1 MPQKTWFELTR
12 LEDMLFNELSPE
24 SIEETMNQGLAA
36 DLESK
41 IAQESRRVCAA
52 LREHAC
58 SDIKARQLE
67 RITQMHQRE
76 ATKML
81 DVVYSYIKPDAE
93 EQYRHC
99 QTNEACLQMYR
110 LFKTGLKLILN
121 YIERNLCNHF
131 DLHQFVPE
139 SFRVLS
145 ATTLSQ
151 DKNVLH
157 AKLKSKAVD
166 EKLLKLLLA
175 YFDEHCGK
183 TECTYAEQLYAK
195 LLMDKLLE
203 ILKSNR
209 EKDWSR
215 KVVVELIYLNFNKSS
230 FFTWSRRYIAALVD
244 DHKTNAGQVASLN
257 WFLKEIEVLDM
268 KPNMFYRS
276 ERPGVK
282 ELLCGYVTGELLYLA
297 EQHAENPGVAVK
309 DLKERA
315 EHFSFKLQLGLSAA
329 ELALMAQLF
338 IDVKVFVV
346 ARGELMKVMKF
357 FAEHVSTRGAV
368 QLSADNLY
376 KLRTNAEVR
385 VIDAV
390 ERILEEMLRVLRGGV
405 VVNTL

>member
-24 SIEETMNQGLAA
+24 NIEETISQGLTAE
-36 DLESK
+36 LESK
-41 IAQESRRVCAA
+41 IAEESRRVCAA

-81 DVVYSYIKPDAE
+81 DLVYSYIRPDAE
-93 EQYRHC
+93 EQYRHF
-99 QTNEACLQMYR
+99 QLKEACIWMYTH
-110 LFKTGLKLILN
+110 FKSGVKRILN
-121 YIERNLCNHF
+121 YIERDMNGHF

-139 SFRVLS
+139 SFRVFS
-145 ATTLSQ
+145 AGTLAK
-151 DKNVLH
+151 DKDVLH
-157 AKLKSKAVD
+157 AKLRSKSVD

-175 YFDEHCGK
+175 YFDEHCSK
-183 TECTYAEQLYAK
+183 PECTYAEQRYAK
-195 LLMDKLLE
+195 LVMRNLLG

-209 EKDWSR
+209 EKDWNR

-244 DHKTNAGQVASLN
+244 DHNTNAGQVASLN
-257 WFLKEIEVLDM
+257 WFLKEIEVLDT

-297 EQHAENPGVAVK
+297 EQHVENPGMAVK

-357 FAEHVSTRGAV
+357 FAEHVSTRGAA

-376 KLRTNAEVR
+376 KLRTNAETR

-390 ERILEEMLRVLRGGV
+390 EGILEEMLRVLRGGV
-405 VVNTL
+405 VVNPL